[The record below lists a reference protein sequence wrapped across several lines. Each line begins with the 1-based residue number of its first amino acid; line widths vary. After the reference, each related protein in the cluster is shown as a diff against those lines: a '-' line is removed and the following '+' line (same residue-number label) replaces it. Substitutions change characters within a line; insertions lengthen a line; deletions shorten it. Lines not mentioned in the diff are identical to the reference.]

1 MARLIKGVSYR
12 EYMEMASH
20 VRGDWSLTER
30 SMRAYLQYRINVLDA
45 QINHL
50 TSRLEYWEEDP
61 FAAPLSEQMPPVS
74 DEAWE
79 SWASLNYLLN
89 ARDALQQALDR
100 LERGRV

>member
-20 VRGDWSLTER
+20 VRGDWSLTGR
-30 SMRAYLQYRINVLDA
+30 SMKAYLQYRLNVLDA
-45 QINHL
+45 QINSL
-50 TSRLEYWEEDP
+50 SSRLEIEEEDP
-61 FAAPLSEQMPPVS
+61 FVAPLHEHMPPVS
-74 DEAWE
+74 DETWE

-100 LERGRV
+100 LNRGHV